1 MIFFRPLNA
10 SDLSDYHWTVTT
22 LVLQQEIDAA
32 VDVTVV
38 CPSSPSLVSPM
49 FHFPFLLF
57 YFVNTPI
64 KSAILLLNAYKYEL
78 FTAFIYHALINVYQ
92 IPPIVFCFRLYYQLF
107 KECVHVTMAIT
118 VRPAGVNVQAVAAAL
133 AMVKEA
139 VTQ

>member
-1 MIFFRPLNA
+1 MHINMSF
-10 SDLSDYHWTVTT
+10 
-22 LVLQQEIDAA
+22 LQH
-32 VDVTVV
+32 
-38 CPSSPSLVSPM
+38 L
-49 FHFPFLLF
+49 
-57 YFVNTPI
+57 
-64 KSAILLLNAYKYEL
+64 
-78 FTAFIYHALINVYQ
+78 FIYHDLINVNQ